1 MKPVPAAW
9 LWAGISLV
17 TIVTVLA
24 SLATGPTSLSWL
36 TILSHLFTGPGDD
49 LQGLIIWQ
57 IRVPRVLLALCVGAL
72 LALCGALIQGLFR
85 NPLAEPGLMGV
96 SSGATLM
103 VVVVLVLASNLPG
116 SLPGHLRPFLLP
128 AVAFGGGL
136 VATRLVMLLGHSS
149 HYSPLRLI
157 LAGVAFNMV
166 AAAGIGLCAYLAT
179 NEQLRTLT
187 FWSLGSFSAAS
198 WSGVGITAVVLAI
211 IAPLAYRSWRPLN
224 ALLLGESECRH
235 LGFDVPVLKRRIVY
249 LSAAGVGAAVAF
261 TGIIGFI
268 GLVVPHIVR
277 MLVGAD
283 HRRLL
288 PLSLALGALLTL
300 WADWL
305 ARTVLSP
312 AELPVGIITSLLG
325 GPFFIYLIHRQRG
338 RLS

>member
-1 MKPVPAAW
+1 MKSVPAAW
-9 LWAGISLV
+9 LWAGLILV
-17 TIVTVLA
+17 FTFTLFA
-24 SLATGPTSLSWL
+24 SLATGPTTLPWL
-36 TILSHLFTGPGDD
+36 TLLKHLFTGPGDE
-49 LQGLIIWQ
+49 LPGLILWQ
-57 IRVPRVLLALCVGAL
+57 IRIPRMLLALCVGAL
-72 LALCGALIQGLFR
+72 LAGCGVLIQGLFR

-103 VVVVLVLASNLPG
+103 VVIVLVMASNLPN
-116 SLPGHLRPFLLP
+116 SLPGFLRPFLLP
-128 AVAFGGGL
+128 LVAFGGGL
-136 VATRLVMLLGHSS
+136 AATRLVMLIGHSR

-179 NEQLRTLT
+179 NDQLRTLT
-187 FWSLGSFSAAS
+187 FWSLGSFSSAS
-198 WSGVGITAVVLAI
+198 WSGVGITSAVLVV
-211 IAPLAYRSWRPLN
+211 IAPLAYRLWRPLN

-235 LGFDVPVLKRRIVY
+235 LGYDVPVLKRRIVY

-305 ARTVLSP
+305 ARSVINP

>member
-1 MKPVPAAW
+1 MKQVPAAW
-9 LWAGISLV
+9 LWAGLIGVFAV
-17 TIVTVLA
+17 TLLA
-24 SLATGPTSLSWL
+24 SLATGPT
-36 TILSHLFTGPGDD
+36 HLPWSGLLKHLVTGPGDD
-49 LQGLIIWQ
+49 LQGLILWQ
-57 IRVPRVLLALCVGAL
+57 IRIPRTLLALCVGAL
-72 LALCGALIQGLFR
+72 LAVCGVLIQGLFR

-103 VVVVLVLASNLPG
+103 VVVVLVLASNLPNA
-116 SLPGHLRPFLLP
+116 LPVALRPFLLP
-128 AVAFGGGL
+128 LVAFGGGL
-136 VATRLVMLLGHSS
+136 AATRLVMLIGQSS

-187 FWSLGSFSAAS
+187 FWSLGSFAAAS
-198 WSGVGITAVVLAI
+198 WSGVAITAAVLAI
-211 IAPLAYRSWRPLN
+211 IAPLAYRLWRPLN

-277 MLVGAD
+277 MLTGAD

-305 ARTVLSP
+305 ARSVLSP